1 MTDRCY
7 AILLDGGFVKYALKE
22 KKADPPITEQILQA
36 FVLSIAKLP
45 VLDGAR
51 LHRVYFYDAKPL
63 TGKVSR
69 PDGQVLDFSASKL
82 TQISQSQH
90 ASMARLPFVAMR
102 YGELSY
108 RGWRVKEKVLRK
120 AKNLQAIAPDDLE
133 PNVQQKG
140 VDMRIG
146 LDIAALTLKRQ
157 ATIIVLVTGDSDLV
171 PAMKFARREG
181 CQLVLITLGGNVKEP
196 MYDHAD
202 VVVDDKS
209 WIDYPS
215 AAAVPDGN

>member
-1 MTDRCY
+1 V
-7 AILLDGGFVKYALKE
+7 LLDGGFVKYALKE
-22 KKADPPITEQILQA
+22 KRADPPINEEVVRT
-36 FVLSIAKLP
+36 FVSSIAKLP
-45 VLDGAR
+45 ALEGAR

-63 TGKVSR
+63 TGKVNR
-69 PDGQVLDFSASKL
+69 PDGEVLDFSASKL

-90 ASMARLPFVAMR
+90 ASLARLPYVAMR

-120 AKNLQAIAPDDLE
+120 AKELQEIAPEDLE

-157 ATIIVLVTGDSDLV
+157 ASIIVLVTGDSDLV

-202 VVVDDKS
+202 VVIDDKS
-209 WIDYPS
+209 WIEYPKTGEVDP
-215 AAAVPDGN
+215 A